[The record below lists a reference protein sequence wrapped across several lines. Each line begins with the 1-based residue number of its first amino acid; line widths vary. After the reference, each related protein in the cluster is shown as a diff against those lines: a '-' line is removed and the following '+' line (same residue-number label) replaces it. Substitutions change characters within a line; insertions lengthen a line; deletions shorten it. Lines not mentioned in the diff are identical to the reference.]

1 MPLIP
6 ALRGREAE
14 AGGSFKF
21 EASLIYTVSSRTAR
35 VTQKNPVLKK
45 TKQNLKSKISK

>member
-21 EASLIYTVSSRTAR
+21 EASLIYTVSSRT
-35 VTQKNPVLKK
+35 VSTTQRDLALNPRDR
-45 TKQNLKSKISK
+45 S